1 MGFFFQKEGI
11 AIPQLYLGKGEDQL
25 LRGRE
30 ALPVEFNLQMT
41 ATKSFRVTFG
51 VRLWAEAAQAVF
63 FVAALWEAAAV
74 GTVLQPLASKEGTF
88 PTRAGLCSLDSV
100 SSEMGKAKYFILW
113 RCSC

>member
-51 VRLWAEAAQAVF
+51 VRLWAEAAQAGFFCGCSLGSCCCGHCPAATRQQGGDISHEGWAVF
-63 FVAALWEAAAV
+63 
-74 GTVLQPLASKEGTF
+74 T
-88 PTRAGLCSLDSV
+88 GLCL
-100 SSEMGKAKYFILW
+100 L
-113 RCSC
+113 